1 MGLWVLKG
9 AWRCDEDDS
18 YGYGYLCGFWGAAC
32 GRSPVC
38 FEWCGAVSTR
48 AALRVAGMADCEIID
63 VYEVVEVFMK
73 NVSVGKAGKGGKLLR
88 VCWLSA

>member
-1 MGLWVLKG
+1 M
-9 AWRCDEDDS
+9 
-18 YGYGYLCGFWGAAC
+18 
-32 GRSPVC
+32 
-38 FEWCGAVSTR
+38 
-48 AALRVAGMADCEIID
+48 RVAGMADCEIID